1 MRHLPAFTIAVCTA
15 ALYLGAIAVGLRV
28 KPSDLYS
35 IYAPAPRP
43 RTWHIESLGRLS
55 PEKLSTVAY
64 GARLFTETPLYASA
78 YTSSRITCG
87 NCHLQGGTAPFTA
100 PVIGSAQAYP
110 KYSARAKRSVTLE
123 DRVQECMTRSE
134 NGRPLPH
141 DSPEMHALLTYIQ
154 WLSEPHPTQAKF
166 DGRGLEHLPTLTPD
180 PTHGAEIYAAQCAG
194 CHGANGEG
202 TRRPFPPLWGPQAF
216 NDGAGMNTVEKMAAF
231 VHVAM
236 PQNRK
241 GILSP
246 QDAFDV
252 AAFIHQQPRPAFNHA
267 YDRF

>member
-1 MRHLPAFTIAVCTA
+1 MKRLPLIIAACTV
-15 ALYLGAIAVGLRV
+15 ALYLGAIVVGLHF
-28 KPSDLYS
+28 KPQDIYT
-35 IYAPAPRP
+35 IYADAPRP
-43 RTWHIESLGRLS
+43 RTWHLASVSHLT
-55 PEKLSTVAY
+55 PDQLSTIAY
-64 GARLFTETPLYASA
+64 GKRLFTETPVYASA
-78 YTSSRITCG
+78 YTSSRVTCG

-100 PVIGSAQAYP
+100 PVIGSDQAYP
-110 KYSARAKRSVTLE
+110 KYSARSKRNITLE

-134 NGRPLPH
+134 NGKPLPH
-141 DSPEMHALLTYIQ
+141 DSPEMRAMLAYIR
-154 WLSEPHPTQAKF
+154 WLSEPHPTQVTFA
-166 DGRGLEHLPTLTPD
+166 GRGLEPMRALTPN
-180 PTHGAEIYAAQCAG
+180 PAHGAEIYAGQCAG

-202 TRRPFPPLWGPQAF
+202 TSRPYPPLWGPQAF
-216 NDGAGMNTVEKMAAF
+216 NDGAGMNTVEKMAPFIHA
-231 VHVAM
+231 AM